1 MPSPVPRPRP
11 TARGSGR
18 PTWSRAT
25 SPPSRTSQA
34 TCWPSWATRRASRA
48 RRRERAEGRRLAPP
62 PRTRAPQAR
71 APGRPRSPVASPPPP
86 PARSQPAAVPGA
98 VRRGNDPLRDD
109 APAPDARLASRA
121 GDPAGDAFHP
131 GGHSGLQRGPHRAR
145 TGRRGDDPDP
155 PWARLPP
162 RAEAAAP
169 RASRRATPDRSRH
182 GPSGLLPAL
191 RRRPA
196 EAPLGRQNSRLRPEA
211 PADRAGAPRG
221 PVRSHDPRR
230 ARRRAVAGAPEL
242 GAFDR
247 GGGEAMAA
255 PHPHDPRGSRGSR
268 ALHRDPLRGPCR
280 RPRAGAAAHLRP
292 CRARL
297 RPGDAELPRAQPRAP
312 FRARSAAS
320 RRGLQAR
327 PDRRV
332 ATGGSRAHGG
342 ASAHR
347 PRGRVE
353 GLHERR
359 GPRDL
364 RELRGQAPRRAWL
377 RSIAVRRGR
386 RDTVKITDLLE
397 KLAAR
402 RRFRLNVLGVTQP
415 DFPVPF
421 ICGATRSG
429 TTLMRLML
437 DAHPDMAIPGETHFL
452 PPMIQ
457 ASSRR
462 SRSAEELATMVI
474 EAERWGDFHLDED
487 ELRRRFDALDPLN
500 CTDAIRAFYRL
511 YVEKQGKH
519 RWGDKSPGYVRSMI
533 LLEKAMPEVRFIH
546 MIRDGR
552 DVALSVVPREWGPKT
567 MAGAADLW
575 RRRIEKA
582 RRQAPKLSHYL
593 EVHYEDLITDQEAVL
608 RRVADFIELPWDPVM
623 LDYHE
628 RAAERLAEKARDL
641 PTRTGMIT
649 AESRLERHKPAS
661 DPPRADRIARWKTM
675 MDPADLAEWESIAGD
690 ALVAAGY
697 ELSSAVDR

>member
-1 MPSPVPRPRP
+1 M
-11 TARGSGR
+11 
-18 PTWSRAT
+18 
-25 SPPSRTSQA
+25 
-34 TCWPSWATRRASRA
+34 
-48 RRRERAEGRRLAPP
+48 
-62 PRTRAPQAR
+62 
-71 APGRPRSPVASPPPP
+71 
-86 PARSQPAAVPGA
+86 
-98 VRRGNDPLRDD
+98 
-109 APAPDARLASRA
+109 
-121 GDPAGDAFHP
+121 
-131 GGHSGLQRGPHRAR
+131 
-145 TGRRGDDPDP
+145 
-155 PWARLPP
+155 
-162 RAEAAAP
+162 
-169 RASRRATPDRSRH
+169 
-182 GPSGLLPAL
+182 
-191 RRRPA
+191 
-196 EAPLGRQNSRLRPEA
+196 
-211 PADRAGAPRG
+211 
-221 PVRSHDPRR
+221 
-230 ARRRAVAGAPEL
+230 
-242 GAFDR
+242 
-247 GGGEAMAA
+247 
-255 PHPHDPRGSRGSR
+255 
-268 ALHRDPLRGPCR
+268 
-280 RPRAGAAAHLRP
+280 
-292 CRARL
+292 
-297 RPGDAELPRAQPRAP
+297 
-312 FRARSAAS
+312 
-320 RRGLQAR
+320 
-327 PDRRV
+327 
-332 ATGGSRAHGG
+332 
-342 ASAHR
+342 
-347 PRGRVE
+347 
-353 GLHERR
+353 
-359 GPRDL
+359 
-364 RELRGQAPRRAWL
+364 
-377 RSIAVRRGR
+377 
-386 RDTVKITDLLE
+386 KITDLPG

-402 RRFRLNVLGVTQP
+402 RRFRRNVLGVTQP

-649 AESRLERHKPAS
+649 AESRLESHKLAS
-661 DPPRADRIARWKTM
+661 EPPRADRIARWKTM